1 MADDAAR
8 GDTGFGDAATNFV
21 LLALAANKC
30 VETSGR
36 IFYQAAP
43 CPANTRGGDMQL
55 NVNRPFAGQVKSPVP
70 EGVPAVTSGREDP
83 PINREPDHAVRPEK
97 DAER

>member
-1 MADDAAR
+1 MKHGNGCWAILLALLAAP
-8 GDTGFGDAATNFV
+8 
-21 LLALAANKC
+21 ALAANKC
-30 VETSGR
+30 VEASGR